1 MSTAGIFE
9 QSCTDG
15 EDGIPISEAEKQ
27 RKYSALWQ
35 VSEIVALFRFGFIY
49 LECAFVNICK

>member
-9 QSCTDG
+9 QPCTDS
-15 EDGIPISEAEKQ
+15 EDGNGAVGMSENENEKKQ

-35 VSEIVALFRFGFIY
+35 VCIY
-49 LECAFVNICK
+49 IF

>member
-1 MSTAGIFE
+1 MLLVMSTAGIFE
-9 QSCTDG
+9 QSCTDS

-35 VSEIVALFRFGFIY
+35 VSEIVFPVSYTHLTLPTKA
-49 LECAFVNICK
+49 